1 MPTKDQLIAYNL
13 ESDFEEGLWC
23 YDCGKELVEPYVE
36 DEPEEESTEY
46 CAEHGEVVP
55 VDDRCPICEHATSTT
70 MEEAKRFA
78 KQGEEETPAP
88 LQGVCKDCSN
98 GTLNNDLSPAFHD
111 NGADQIVCDKCG
123 STHLD
128 IL

>member
-1 MPTKDQLIAYNL
+1 MLTLSQLTP
-13 ESDFEEGLWC
+13 D
-23 YDCGKELVEPYVE
+23 DEPY
-36 DEPEEESTEY
+36 TEY

-55 VDDRCPICEHATSTT
+55 VDDRCPTCEHATSTT

-78 KQGEEETPAP
+78 EQDEDTTPLP
-88 LQGVCKDCSN
+88 LQGTCKDCGN
-98 GTLNNDLSPAFHD
+98 GTLNNELNPAFDIVD
-111 NGADQIVCDKCG
+111 NDEGDTIMVCLRCH